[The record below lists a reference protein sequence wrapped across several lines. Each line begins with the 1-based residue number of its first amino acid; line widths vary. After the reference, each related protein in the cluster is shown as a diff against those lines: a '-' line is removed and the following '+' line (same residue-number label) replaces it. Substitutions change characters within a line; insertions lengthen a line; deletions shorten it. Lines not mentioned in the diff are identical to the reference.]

1 MNRIWDFGAFGKKEA
16 LTDDTGFTLRYDEL
30 LALQNQLAE
39 TEGAGELTMMLCEN
53 SIGALAGY
61 AALLNSGHPM
71 LLVSAELAEDMRRQI
86 MNTYRPGLVFAPAA
100 LRADYAHMRELLS
113 IDRYTLFR
121 TNYADLYPVN
131 PDLGQML
138 TTSGSTGSVKFVRQT
153 WDNIR
158 HNSRLLADA
167 LLMTG
172 SERNITSLPLNYT
185 YGISLFCASLL
196 KGSATIVTRKGIM
209 DEEFWDLFENE
220 HITAFHGV
228 PNTYD
233 MLLQLGIFEEDF
245 PDLKVLSQAG
255 GKLSEDLHRSIAQYA
270 GEHNKQFVVMYGQCE
285 ATSCISLLPPQKALE
300 KPGSV
305 GVAFPGGEIEL
316 HDENG
321 NLITEPHVPG
331 ELIYRGKN
339 VALGYAAGG
348 EDLIRGDDWHGEL
361 HTGDLAEMD
370 EDGFLYI
377 TGRLKRFIKISG
389 SRISLD
395 EIDSMIMNDLHIRSV
410 SSGVD
415 DNLVVFVLSDEDKDA
430 VLKYLRQK
438 FTAIRT
444 ALRVKKIDAFPLN
457 ESGKILYGALQKMI

>member
-1 MNRIWDFGAFGKKEA
+1 
-16 LTDDTGFTLRYDEL
+16 
-30 LALQNQLAE
+30 
-39 TEGAGELTMMLCEN
+39 
-53 SIGALAGY
+53 
-61 AALLNSGHPM
+61 
-71 LLVSAELAEDMRRQI
+71 
-86 MNTYRPGLVFAPAA
+86 
-100 LRADYAHMRELLS
+100 
-113 IDRYTLFR
+113 
-121 TNYADLYPVN
+121 
-131 PDLGQML
+131 
-138 TTSGSTGSVKFVRQT
+138 
-153 WDNIR
+153 
-158 HNSRLLADA
+158 
-167 LLMTG
+167 MTG

-321 NLITEPHVPG
+321 NLKSEIVC
-331 ELIYRGKN
+331 L
-339 VALGYAAGG
+339 L
-348 EDLIRGDDWHGEL
+348 DDQ
-361 HTGDLAEMD
+361 
-370 EDGFLYI
+370 
-377 TGRLKRFIKISG
+377 GRIENNYKM
-389 SRISLD
+389 
-395 EIDSMIMNDLHIRSV
+395 EYTY
-410 SSGVD
+410 D
-415 DNLVVFVLSDEDKDA
+415 DNGRNTSIESFVWSEDQWILDSVERYDYAEVATCISNVNSLVSNSSAKKVLANGQLNIIADEK
-430 VLKYLRQK
+430 QP
-438 FTAIRT
+438 TQ
-444 ALRVKKIDAFPLN
+444 ALPKGGMRYTLFR
-457 ESGKILYGALQKMI
+457 

>member
-1 MNRIWDFGAFGKKEA
+1 MD
-16 LTDDTGFTLRYDEL
+16 DEL
-30 LALQNQLAE
+30 
-39 TEGAGELTMMLCEN
+39 G
-53 SIGALAGY
+53 
-61 AALLNSGHPM
+61 
-71 LLVSAELAEDMRRQI
+71 
-86 MNTYRPGLVFAPAA
+86 
-100 LRADYAHMRELLS
+100 
-113 IDRYTLFR
+113 
-121 TNYADLYPVN
+121 
-131 PDLGQML
+131 
-138 TTSGSTGSVKFVRQT
+138 
-153 WDNIR
+153 
-158 HNSRLLADA
+158 
-167 LLMTG
+167 
-172 SERNITSLPLNYT
+172 
-185 YGISLFCASLL
+185 
-196 KGSATIVTRKGIM
+196 
-209 DEEFWDLFENE
+209 DLFQTE

-300 KPGSV
+300 KTGSV

-361 HTGDLAEMD
+361 HTGDLAETD

-395 EIDSMIMNDLHIRSV
+395 EIDSRIMNDLHIRSV

-415 DNLVVFVLSDEDKDA
+415 DNLVVFVLSDEDKDT

>member
-16 LTDDTGFTLRYDEL
+16 LTDDTGFSLPYDEL

-153 WDNIR
+153 WENVR

-348 EDLIRGDDWHGEL
+348 
-361 HTGDLAEMD
+361 
-370 EDGFLYI
+370 
-377 TGRLKRFIKISG
+377 
-389 SRISLD
+389 
-395 EIDSMIMNDLHIRSV
+395 
-410 SSGVD
+410 
-415 DNLVVFVLSDEDKDA
+415 
-430 VLKYLRQK
+430 
-438 FTAIRT
+438 
-444 ALRVKKIDAFPLN
+444 
-457 ESGKILYGALQKMI
+457 